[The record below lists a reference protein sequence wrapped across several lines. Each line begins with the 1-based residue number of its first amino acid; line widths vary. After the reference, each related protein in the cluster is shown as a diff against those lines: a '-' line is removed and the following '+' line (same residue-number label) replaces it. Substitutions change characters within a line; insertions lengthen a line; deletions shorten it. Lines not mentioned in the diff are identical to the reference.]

1 MVLDVLV
8 VQSMILLITPYA
20 RAQECSEAMEEAT
33 AETTQVAENLSDA
46 ATRLHAEEYSAVVI
60 DQSLLEAD
68 PDESE
73 TVLQHVGT
81 AVPIYVNF
89 AISGKERVVRE
100 LRTALRRRTCEQ
112 LIARKAAELALRSD
126 LNGAVTAML
135 LSCELALE
143 LPNLPIL
150 AREKIR
156 TVHDL
161 ARELRRCLGIG
172 V

>member
-1 MVLDVLV
+1 MRELRNA
-8 VQSMILLITPYA
+8 A
-20 RAQECSEAMEEAT
+20 RQWRKPQQ
-33 AETTQVAENLSDA
+33 TTQVAENLTDA

-68 PDESE
+68 PNESE

-81 AVPIYVNF
+81 AVSVYVNF

-100 LRTALRRRTCEQ
+100 LRTALRRRTREQ
-112 LIARKAAELALRSD
+112 LIARKAAQLALRSD

>member
-1 MVLDVLV
+1 M
-8 VQSMILLITPYA
+8 
-20 RAQECSEAMEEAT
+20 
-33 AETTQVAENLSDA
+33 
-46 ATRLHAEEYSAVVI
+46 VI

-68 PDESE
+68 PNETE

-89 AISGKERVVRE
+89 AISGKKRVVRE
-100 LRTALRRRTCEQ
+100 LRTALRRRTREH

-161 ARELRRCLGIG
+161 ARELRRCLGIA